1 MLKARLR
8 PASRQYLASVC
19 RKYKFNEA
27 EGLCF
32 ISFATVGSVDV
43 FTRRE
48 YKYIVVASL
57 RFCQE
62 NKGLRLFEWVLMSN
76 HVHLVAAAQQGS
88 SLSDIVRDLKKFTS
102 GRLHRAIEEN
112 GGESRREWLMPLL
125 REAAIAQQQQRRLP
139 AMAAGQP
146 ALAFGRSCRHRA
158 RGAVHS
164 TEPGA
169 GGPCGGG
176 T

>member
-1 MLKARLR
+1 
-8 PASRQYLASVC
+8 
-19 RKYKFNEA
+19 
-27 EGLCF
+27 
-32 ISFATVGSVDV
+32 VDV

-48 YKYIVVASL
+48 YKGIDVASL

-102 GRLHRAIEEN
+102 GRSHRAIEEN

-125 REAAIAQQQQRRLP
+125 REAGSRNSNNEGFQLWQQNNQPLLLGDPAGIARVVQYIRQNPVQEGLVEE
-139 AMAAGQP
+139 A
-146 ALAFGRSCRHRA
+146 HEH
-158 RGAVHS
+158 VHS
-164 TEPGA
+164 SAHEPGLLVLEER
-169 GGPCGGG
+169 
-176 T
+176 